1 MVRGPEAV
9 NGINSVRGLQGPP
22 GRRGRL
28 RVHATGR
35 SWCLAGAA
43 CLLAIALLHATRIQ
57 AQPQRIT
64 LIPATVGDKTQDI
77 SALEAPIAAALRAQ
91 AVEVIALD
99 EARALFE
106 ARHSAEAERLS
117 DSDID
122 IVADEARAALLHVA
136 TGRTARARSSI
147 AEVLERAEK
156 ALEYLNRTNDSARH
170 VLNACLYLVRAMAES
185 GNRESALAKVAECR
199 RLVPDIAPD
208 SHDHPPAVISL
219 YREAGENI
227 TARPTGS
234 LTVKS
239 TPSGCD
245 AFINGRRLGITPY
258 EVKELPAG
266 EYRVQAECGERSG
279 RVHRVLL
286 AAQATTVM
294 VDADFDR
301 SVRSAKGLG
310 LVYPTLAEAEVLR
323 LKHAAE
329 VSKILGSSHALLV
342 TPEPELRTLR
352 LDLITAEPAA
362 VVASARLPEPAEV
375 REQPNLL
382 LDAVEALLRGESLA
396 FTEAS
401 AVAIPP
407 WKPRLAVVSPEA
419 PPPSSSG
426 AAVAQASAAP
436 SQPRGWREPL
446 ALGLLT
452 GTGLVL
458 AGTAIW
464 LQVETSRRADSFR
477 DMAPDAPDFLT
488 RQADFDRGRLGTVLT
503 HSASS
508 AVLLSS
514 LPFWHRYG
522 ASRGRTKPGVL
533 HWTLGGAGVAAFAT
547 GVYFAAKGP
556 DCLDAR
562 CTRREPDR
570 LIGAALMLHALP
582 LIGVPLVK
590 LWKIDTHSKASQ
602 RAANGQAAPPAP
614 GQVQVEVGAVG
625 PGVGVRGSF

>member
-1 MVRGPEAV
+1 MQPLA
-9 NGINSVRGLQGPP
+9 
-22 GRRGRL
+22 
-28 RVHATGR
+28 RVMSFLGTI
-35 SWCLAGAA
+35 A
-43 CLLAIALLHATRIQ
+43 CLLLVALLRAAPSH

-64 LIPATVGDKTQDI
+64 LIPATVGESIQEV
-77 SALEAPIAAALRAQ
+77 SALEGPIAAALRAHS
-91 AVEVIALD
+91 VEVIALD

-147 AEVLERAEK
+147 AEVLQRAER

-208 SHDHPPAVISL
+208 SHDHPPTVISL

-245 AFINGRRLGITPY
+245 AFINGRRLGTTPY

-266 EYRVQAECGERSG
+266 EYRVQAECGARSG

-286 AAQATTVM
+286 AAQATTVT

-310 LVYPTLAEAEVLR
+310 LVYPTADEAEVLR
-323 LKHAAE
+323 LKHGAE
-329 VSKILGSSHALLV
+329 IGRILGSSHALLI
-342 TPEPELRTLR
+342 TPEPDLDTVR
-352 LDLITAEPAA
+352 LDLIRAKPAS
-362 VVASARLPEPAEV
+362 VVASARLPEPAEL
-375 REQPNLL
+375 RAQPNLI
-382 LDAVEALLRGESLA
+382 LDAVDALLRGDSLA
-396 FTEAS
+396 FTDAR
-401 AVAIPP
+401 AVALPP
-407 WKPRLAVVSPEA
+407 WKPRLAPPHPEQTTVASSP
-419 PPPSSSG
+419 P
-426 AAVAQASAAP
+426 AAQPNAAP
-436 SQPRGWREPL
+436 ARRRGWREPL

-452 GTGLVL
+452 GTGLIL
-458 AGTAIW
+458 AGTAIG
-464 LQVETSRRADSFR
+464 LHIETSRRADAFR
-477 DMAPDAPDFLT
+477 DMAPEAPDFLPL
-488 RQADFDRGRLGTVLT
+488 QADFDRGRLGTVLT
-503 HSASS
+503 HSAAS

-514 LPFWHRYG
+514 LPFWHHYG
-522 ASRGRTKPGVL
+522 TSQGRTRPGTV
-533 HWTLGGAGVAAFAT
+533 HWTLGGVGVAALAT
-547 GVYFAAKGP
+547 GVYFVAKGP
-556 DCLDAR
+556 ECLDSR

-570 LIGAALMLHALP
+570 LIGAALVLHALP

-590 LWKIDTHSKASQ
+590 LWKIDTHPQKTQHA
-602 RAANGQAAPPAP
+602 
-614 GQVQVEVGAVG
+614 VQQHTTLPRPTQLQIEVGAVG
-625 PGVGVRGSF
+625 PGFGVRGAF